1 MYKIR
6 YIGSALILHPVLY
19 PISGNS
25 QAQMLQKM
33 AEENLNSR
41 HGITFFFWRLAAP
54 NKQRQSSLWKYV
66 VLYPVP
72 LFDFLIGL

>member
-1 MYKIR
+1 MYKNS

-25 QAQMLQKM
+25 QAQMLQKT

-41 HGITFFFWRLAAP
+41 HGITSFFWSLAAL
-54 NKQRQSSLWKYV
+54 NNQWQSALWKYAI
-66 VLYPVP
+66 LHLVP
-72 LFDFLIGL
+72 LFYFLIGL